1 MSKLEELSFTKKDME
16 VLPINEQKLLIKLT
30 HFLNEFNYLNKF
42 ALYTMNN
49 WNPPQQAIKDTQ
61 TNLFLFCIKLIAGKA
76 YEGFKILDDNIY
88 KKSLLNSFKGRI
100 SEDSLKNLKEIEEY
114 FTRDNLLGKIRN
126 QYSFHYYPKNFE
138 SSYKKISE
146 DEKMSFYVGDGML
159 DFFYD
164 FSENIINTSML
175 ELTGETCRDSS
186 VKRLLKELTDVYAL
200 LLSLHGFISDMF
212 INIKLDSKK
221 FELVE
226 LKKFED
232 IELPFFT
239 ENKKLI

>member
-16 VLPINEQKLLIKLT
+16 VLPINELKLLIKLT
-30 HFLNEFNYLNKF
+30 HFLNEFNYLNKI

-49 WNPPQQAIKDTQ
+49 WNPPEQAIKDTQ

-100 SEDSLKNLKEIEEY
+100 SESSLKNLKEIKEY

-126 QYSFHYYPKNFE
+126 QYSFHYYQRNLE
-138 SSYKKISE
+138 SSYKKIPA
-146 DEKMSFYVGDGML
+146 DEKMSFYVGEGML

-164 FSENIINTSML
+164 FSENITNNAML
-175 ELTGETCRDSS
+175 ELTGEKNRDSS
-186 VKRLLKELTDVYAL
+186 IKRLLKEMTDVYAL
-200 LLSLHGFISDMF
+200 FLNLHGFIGDMF

-221 FELVE
+221 TELVE

-239 ENKKLI
+239 ENDKS